1 MIMESKAQRIF
12 LDVSEERGEPSGFFV
27 RNDLKESIEELESE
41 GELKVV
47 GIIYDET
54 YTIELITKPKKNGR
68 N

>member
-1 MIMESKAQRIF
+1 MESKAQKIF

-27 RNDLKESIEELESE
+27 RNDLKDSIEELENE
-41 GELKVV
+41 GKLKVV

>member
-1 MIMESKAQRIF
+1 MKSKAQRIF

-27 RNDLKESIEELESE
+27 RNDLKDSIEELENE
-41 GELKVV
+41 GKLKVV

-68 N
+68 D

>member
-1 MIMESKAQRIF
+1 MESKAQRIF

-27 RNDLKESIEELESE
+27 RNDLKESIEELENE
-41 GELKVV
+41 GKLKVV

>member
-1 MIMESKAQRIF
+1 MESKAQRIF

-27 RNDLKESIEELESE
+27 RNDLKESIEELENE
-41 GELKVV
+41 GKLKVV

-68 N
+68 D

>member
-1 MIMESKAQRIF
+1 MKSKAQRIF

-41 GELKVV
+41 GKLKVV

>member
-27 RNDLKESIEELESE
+27 RNDLKESIEELENE
-41 GELKVV
+41 GKLKVV

-54 YTIELITKPKKNGR
+54 YTIELITKPNK
-68 N
+68 

>member
-27 RNDLKESIEELESE
+27 RNDLKESIEELENE
-41 GELKVV
+41 GKLKVV

>member
-1 MIMESKAQRIF
+1 MESKAQRIF

-41 GELKVV
+41 GKLKVV

-54 YTIELITKPKKNGR
+54 YTIELITKPVK
-68 N
+68 

>member
-27 RNDLKESIEELESE
+27 RNDLKDSIEELENE
-41 GELKVV
+41 GKLKVV

-68 N
+68 D

>member
-1 MIMESKAQRIF
+1 MESKAQRIF

-27 RNDLKESIEELESE
+27 RNDLKDSIEELENE
-41 GELKVV
+41 GKLKVV

-68 N
+68 D

>member
-1 MIMESKAQRIF
+1 MESKAQRIF

-27 RNDLKESIEELESE
+27 RNDLKDSIEELENE
-41 GELKVV
+41 GKLKVV

>member
-1 MIMESKAQRIF
+1 MKSKAQRIF

-27 RNDLKESIEELESE
+27 RNDLKESIEELENE
-41 GELKVV
+41 GKLKVV

-54 YTIELITKPKKNGR
+54 YTIELITKPKNNGR

>member
-27 RNDLKESIEELESE
+27 RNDLKDSIEELENE
-41 GELKVV
+41 GKLKVV

>member
-1 MIMESKAQRIF
+1 MKSKAQRIF

-41 GELKVV
+41 GKLKVV

-54 YTIELITKPKKNGR
+54 YTIELITKPVK
-68 N
+68 

>member
-1 MIMESKAQRIF
+1 MESKAQRIF

-68 N
+68 D

>member
-1 MIMESKAQRIF
+1 MESKAQRIF

-41 GELKVV
+41 GKLKVV

>member
-1 MIMESKAQRIF
+1 MESKAQRIF

-41 GELKVV
+41 GKLKVV

-68 N
+68 D

>member
-1 MIMESKAQRIF
+1 MESKAQRIF
-12 LDVSEERGEPSGFFV
+12 LDVSEERGEPSGYFV

-41 GELKVV
+41 GKLKVV

-68 N
+68 D